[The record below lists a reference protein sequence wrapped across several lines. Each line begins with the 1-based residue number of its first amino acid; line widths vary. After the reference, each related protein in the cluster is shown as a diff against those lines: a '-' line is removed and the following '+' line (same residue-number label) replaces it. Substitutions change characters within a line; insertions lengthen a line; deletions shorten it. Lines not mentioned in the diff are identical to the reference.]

1 MRPIHQL
8 VKNEYQKLHRQSE
21 YIAQERKNQL
31 MKKIP
36 ELKSAFLELS
46 QIGITYSKQVL
57 RGSIS
62 KEEASKTT
70 QAAFQKADAKI
81 KALLAKHSYPEDYLD
96 VVYTC
101 SVCQDTGFVQKNGA
115 RCSCYAQI
123 IKHIIRN
130 ESDYKILESQNFTK
144 FNSNLYSDE
153 ENLGLYGIKKSPRG
167 QILAIQEKCY
177 DFINHINKPET
188 KNMLFIGSTGLG
200 KTFMSNC
207 VVYELLLKE
216 YSVYVTTSP
225 LLFEI
230 TSGYMIDKE
239 TYAEA
244 YSYIKQCN
252 LLVIDDLGTEK
263 MTESRYAQL
272 LSILEIRKNNDLSF
286 PCKIIMLTNS
296 SIKELY
302 QMYTERVASRIA
314 GDFSAFKF
322 IGNDIRIMK

>member
-8 VKNEYQKLHRQSE
+8 VKNEYQRLHRQSE
-21 YIAQERKNQL
+21 MIAEERKIRLTNQ
-31 MKKIP
+31 IP
-36 ELKSAFLELS
+36 ELKSAFFELS
-46 QIGITYSKQVL
+46 QIGVKYSKEIL
-57 RGSIS
+57 KGSIS
-62 KEEASKTT
+62 AEEATKTT
-70 QAAFQKADAKI
+70 QTAFQKTDAKI
-81 KALLAKHSYPEDYLD
+81 KSLLAENSYPEDYLD
-96 VVYTC
+96 TNYSC
-101 SVCQDTGFVQKNGA
+101 STCQDTGFMQKNGP

-123 IKHIIRN
+123 INHIIQN
-130 ESDYKILESQNFTK
+130 ESDYKIFENQNFTK
-144 FNSNLYSDE
+144 FNQYVYSDE
-153 ENLGLYGIKKSPRG
+153 ENTSLYGIKKSPRG
-167 QILAIQEKCY
+167 QILAIREKCY
-177 DFINHINKPET
+177 EFINHINKPET
-188 KNMLFIGSTGLG
+188 KNMLFIGNTGLG

-207 VVYELLLKE
+207 VVVELLLRE
-216 YSVYVTTSP
+216 HSVYVTTAPS
-225 LLFEI
+225 LFEI

-239 TYAEA
+239 AYSDV

-286 PCKIIMLTNS
+286 PCKIIMVTNS

-322 IGNDIRIMK
+322 IGNDIRIIK